1 MSQVDCTKNYYTCKL
16 FNVKE
21 YPSLVW
27 ISKGKVVERFKRDQT
42 INNLKMF
49 INERISIVQGS
60 PSENIEQ
67 LSSSLTKDNQVIAL
81 NSNNF
86 DLETSSRFTF
96 IHFTVPWSKHCQ
108 AVKSEWKKLVK
119 EVAAKDL
126 GIKIAKVDCSLDDAL
141 CNEKEVCFEWLL
153 LSLTCF
159 VFYVDWWISNI
170 FSVQWTYTF
179 CWVWRRTKCRRIP
192 RLSHQECY
200 PQNRT
205 LISLCS

>member
-1 MSQVDCTKNYYTCKL
+1 
-16 FNVKE
+16 
-21 YPSLVW
+21 
-27 ISKGKVVERFKRDQT
+27 
-42 INNLKMF
+42 MF

-141 CNEKEVCFEWLL
+141 CNEKEVCFE
-153 LSLTCF
+153 
-159 VFYVDWWISNI
+159 
-170 FSVQWTYTF
+170 
-179 CWVWRRTKCRRIP
+179 
-192 RLSHQECY
+192 
-200 PQNRT
+200 
-205 LISLCS
+205 